1 MSDAD
6 EHDAAGGGQQP
17 PEPVQ
22 IASVPHAWFTALDII
37 GQGMTPAS
45 VYTRSALT

>member
-1 MSDAD
+1 MYDAD
-6 EHDAAGGGQQP
+6 EHGAAGGGQQP

-22 IASVPHAWFTALDII
+22 IAFVPHAWFTGLEVI